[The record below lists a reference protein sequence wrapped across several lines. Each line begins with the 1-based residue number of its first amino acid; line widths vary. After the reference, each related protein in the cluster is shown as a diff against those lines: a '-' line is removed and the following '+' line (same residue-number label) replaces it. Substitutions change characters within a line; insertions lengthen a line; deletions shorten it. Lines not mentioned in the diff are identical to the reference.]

1 MPSGKLPRG
10 AGWHPAS
17 LHLHHRSRRGFTLIE
32 LMIVMSVIIILI
44 SVAIPFY
51 QKSIIR
57 AKETVLHSNLSA
69 IRSAIDEYSYDK
81 QKAPPQLQDLVS
93 EGYLREVP
101 KDPIT
106 GQNQWK
112 EIQEDASQSV
122 NSTEPGLFDVRS
134 ESQKTS
140 LEGTPYSEW

>member
-1 MPSGKLPRG
+1 MPSGERKRG
-10 AGWHPAS
+10 
-17 LHLHHRSRRGFTLIE
+17 RSGFTLIDRRSGFTLIE
-32 LMIVMSVIIILI
+32 LMIVMSIIVILI
-44 SVAIPFY
+44 GVAIPFY

-57 AKETVLHSNLSA
+57 AKETVLHNNLSA

-81 QKAPPQLQDLVS
+81 QKAPPQLQDLVT

-101 KDPIT
+101 RDPIT

-134 ESQKTS
+134 ESPKMSQ
-140 LEGTPYSEW
+140 EGTPYSDW

>member
-1 MPSGKLPRG
+1 MPIGKFN
-10 AGWHPAS
+10 
-17 LHLHHRSRRGFTLIE
+17 SRRNGFTLIE
-32 LMIVMSVIIILI
+32 LMIVMSIIVILI

-57 AKETVLHSNLSA
+57 AKETVLHNNLSA
-69 IRSAIDEYSYDK
+69 MRSAIDEYSYDK

-101 KDPIT
+101 RDPIT

-140 LEGTPYSEW
+140 LEGTPYSDW

>member
-1 MPSGKLPRG
+1 
-10 AGWHPAS
+10 
-17 LHLHHRSRRGFTLIE
+17 FTLVE
-32 LMIVMSVIIILI
+32 MMIVMAVIVILI
-44 SVAIPFY
+44 GIAIPHY

-69 IRSAIDEYSYDK
+69 IRNAIDEYSYDK
-81 QKAPPQLQDLVS
+81 QKAPQTLDDLVT

-106 GQNQWK
+106 GNNEWR

-122 NSTEPGLFDVRS
+122 DSSEPGLFDIRS
-134 ESQKTS
+134 ESSKTS
-140 LEGTPYSEW
+140 LEGTPYSDW